1 MRQAM
6 KSKKKIVKAYQ
17 LGSGSNMEK
26 LLLEEGTLVLREDG
40 KYELFS
46 QEAVNRKGEVAVAGD
61 YFKVD
66 EIEGKHFPYPNE
78 KSWFEANHTH
88 LQGDEYEQVNKPLY
102 VWQAS
107 DPRSEEIEYLINS
120 GKLTIKEDDAQ
131 HYFNAFLWG
140 ADLSAAK
147 DATVIFYNIDRDN
160 DGQIIDIGFNFIAKA
175 QFEADY
181 EFC

>member
-1 MRQAM
+1 MRQAI

-17 LGSGSNMEK
+17 LGTGSHMEK

-46 QEAVNRKGEVAVAGD
+46 QEAVNGKGEVAVAGD

-66 EIEGKHFPYPNE
+66 DIEGKHFPYPNE

-88 LQGDEYEQVNKPLY
+88 LHDDEYEQENKPLFI
-102 VWQAS
+102 WQAT
-107 DPRSEEIEYLINS
+107 DPVSEEIRYLLDTR
-120 GKLTIKEDDAQ
+120 KMTIKEEDYE

-140 ADLSAAK
+140 TDLSAAK
-147 DATVIFYNIDRDN
+147 DATVIFYNIDRDEN
-160 DGQIIDIGFNFIAKA
+160 GGITDIGFNFIAKA
-175 QFEADY
+175 QFESDY
-181 EFC
+181 ELC